1 MNYKIIFFISILFLT
16 ACQNSNYKKKLP
28 TSKSTIPTTTPTTI
42 PTTTPTTTPT
52 TGPTDKDF
60 ISKTSKDNEL
70 KKKDENSLGFIT
82 DQKYRNIGF
91 TLIYND
97 SLMKDEQINK
107 KIDNTQLEI
116 IHKKIFKNSFVK
128 IINPEN
134 GRTIIA
140 KVISN
145 DTFFSDFYNSVI
157 TTRIAKE
164 LSLNPNYPYI
174 ELILFSKQSTFIA
187 KKAKTFDEEK
197 QVADKAPVEGI
208 LINNL
213 GSSNLK
219 KNKISP
225 QTFTF
230 SIKIADFYF
239 KDSAE
244 YMVKRIKDETNIK
257 TSTIKKL
264 SNTKYRVLI
273 GPFNDIKNLEKS
285 FNELKNLEFENIE
298 ILKNV

>member
-1 MNYKIIFFISILFLT
+1 MNFKIILFILIFFLA
-16 ACQNSNYKKKLP
+16 ACQNTTKKNLP
-28 TSKSTIPTTTPTTI
+28 TVKPPV
-42 PTTTPTTTPT
+42 
-52 TGPTDKDF
+52 KD
-60 ISKTSKDNEL
+60 IVESTSKDKEL
-70 KKKDENSLGFIT
+70 IEKKEDSTGFIT
-82 DQKYRNIGF
+82 NQKYRNIGF
-91 TLIYND
+91 TLIYD
-97 SLMKDEQINK
+97 DKLLEDKLVSK
-107 KIDNTQLEI
+107 KIDNSLLEI
-116 IHKKIFKNSFVK
+116 YHKKIFKNSFVK
-128 IINPEN
+128 ITNPEN
-134 GRTIIA
+134 SKSIIA

-145 DTFFSDFYNSVI
+145 DALFSDFYNSVI
-157 TTRIAKE
+157 TTRIADE
-164 LSLNPNYPYI
+164 LSLNPNDPYI

-213 GSSNLK
+213 GLSNIK
-219 KNKISP
+219 NNKISP
-225 QTFTF
+225 QKFTF

-244 YMVKRIKDETNIK
+244 NMIKRINDETNIK
-257 TSTIKKL
+257 TSIIKKL

-273 GPFNDIKNLEKS
+273 GPFNDIKNLERS

>member
-16 ACQNSNYKKKLP
+16 ACQN
-28 TSKSTIPTTTPTTI
+28 TTTKKIPPSTEPTKEI
-42 PTTTPTTTPT
+42 
-52 TGPTDKDF
+52 
-60 ISKTSKDNEL
+60 IEKTSKDNVVDDKE
-70 KKKDENSLGFIT
+70 ENSEGFIT

-91 TLIYND
+91 TLIYEDKLIDN
-97 SLMKDEQINK
+97 KQINK
-107 KIDNTQLEI
+107 KIDNKELI
-116 IHKKIFKNSFVK
+116 IFHKKIFKNSFVK
-128 IINPEN
+128 ITNPEN
-134 GRTIIA
+134 AKTITA

-145 DTFFSDFYNSVI
+145 DAVFSDFYNSVI
-157 TTRIAKE
+157 TTRIADE
-164 LSLNPNYPYI
+164 LSLNPNDPYI
-174 ELILFSKQSTFIA
+174 ELVLFSKQSTFVA
-187 KKAKTFDEEK
+187 KKAKTFEEEK

-208 LINNL
+208 LINNI
-213 GSSNLK
+213 GSSKVK
-219 KNKISP
+219 KNKITP
-225 QTFTF
+225 QKFTF

-244 YMVKRIKDETNIK
+244 NMIKRIEDETNIK

-285 FNELKNLEFENIE
+285 FNELKPLEFENIE

>member
-16 ACQNSNYKKKLP
+16 ACQNTTTKKELPSIEPPTNDIIKKK
-28 TSKSTIPTTTPTTI
+28 
-42 PTTTPTTTPT
+42 
-52 TGPTDKDF
+52 
-60 ISKTSKDNEL
+60 SKDNVVKE
-70 KKKDENSLGFIT
+70 KEESSAGYIT

-91 TLIYND
+91 TLIYD
-97 SLMKDEQINK
+97 DKLIDDKQINT
-107 KIDNTQLEI
+107 KIDNTELVI
-116 IHKKIFKNSFVK
+116 FHKKIFKNSFVK
-128 IINPEN
+128 ITNPEN
-134 GRTIIA
+134 DKSIIA

-145 DTFFSDFYNSVI
+145 DAFFSNFYNSVI
-157 TTRIAKE
+157 TKRIADE
-164 LSLNPNYPYI
+164 LSLNPNDPYI
-174 ELILFSKQSTFIA
+174 ELILFSKQSTFVA
-187 KKAKTFDEEK
+187 KKAKTYEEEK

-213 GSSNLK
+213 GSSKVK

-225 QTFTF
+225 QKFTF

-244 YMVKRIKDETNIK
+244 NMIKRIEDETNIK
-257 TSTIKKL
+257 TSLIKKL

-285 FNELKNLEFENIE
+285 FNELETLEFENIE

>member
-16 ACQNSNYKKKLP
+16 ACQNTTTKKELPSIDPPTNDIIKKK
-28 TSKSTIPTTTPTTI
+28 
-42 PTTTPTTTPT
+42 
-52 TGPTDKDF
+52 
-60 ISKTSKDNEL
+60 SKDNVVKE
-70 KKKDENSLGFIT
+70 KEESSAGYIT

-91 TLIYND
+91 TLIYD
-97 SLMKDEQINK
+97 DKLIDDKQINT
-107 KIDNTQLEI
+107 KIDNTELVI
-116 IHKKIFKNSFVK
+116 FHKKIFKNSFVK
-128 IINPEN
+128 ITNPEN
-134 GRTIIA
+134 DKSIIA

-145 DTFFSDFYNSVI
+145 DAFFSNFYNSVI
-157 TTRIAKE
+157 TKRIADE
-164 LSLNPNYPYI
+164 LSLNPNDPYI
-174 ELILFSKQSTFIA
+174 ELILFSKQSTFVA
-187 KKAKTFDEEK
+187 KKAKTYEEEK

-213 GSSNLK
+213 GSSKVK

-225 QTFTF
+225 QKFTF

-244 YMVKRIKDETNIK
+244 NMIKRIEDETNIK
-257 TSTIKKL
+257 TSLIKKL

-285 FNELKNLEFENIE
+285 FNELETLEFENIE